1 MRIIMLTLGLIL
13 LLGGLRLRLLPYLSR
28 GRIGTSRGSIPSLTG
43 DLLLSFLILPDALL
57 LLLGLEGGNR
67 SLEPDLL
74 LRRSRSRSRSRWAS
88 LGCASLPGLPS
99 SLDVFNLSLSLFQS
113 RSLFLS
119 LSLDRDLDLERVGL
133 EALGATASFL
143 IIHDVMN
150 SQRYR

>member
-1 MRIIMLTLGLIL
+1 MQMRIIMLTLGLIL

-74 LRRSRSRSRSRWAS
+74 LRRSRSRSRWAS